1 PMEPFSAGE
10 RVKGMA
16 LGALAGEF
24 RSPLGIFS
32 GNSHSSRSVACRRH
46 NAMPAPLSCRVS
58 VKNARRNSGSTAR
71 PFRDLA

>member
-1 PMEPFSAGE
+1 MEPFSAGE

-32 GNSHSSRSVACRRH
+32 GNSHIVEEVSLAGDSVQCPRLFPTEFSA
-46 NAMPAPLSCRVS
+46 LSW
-58 VKNARRNSGSTAR
+58 
-71 PFRDLA
+71 D